1 MTTYEKRD
9 DQKLEGMMNSV
20 KGILE
25 SIVFKQ
31 EAEHMT
37 WCDGSTHT
45 YYVGQ
50 PKGANQEQDK
60 SRTRPAHGYF
70 QGAEVMRLKLP
81 TPSFITFGVWL
92 GYDFGVLQACAYFFL
107 LLASCAFTIDFL
119 SEDGEYA
126 GKGFRLRAKANTC
139 SRVLPFVPR
148 TGLPELG

>member
-50 PKGANQEQDK
+50 PKEQIKNKIKVARALLMDISK
-60 SRTRPAHGYF
+60 
-70 QGAEVMRLKLP
+70 ELK
-81 TPSFITFGVWL
+81 
-92 GYDFGVLQACAYFFL
+92 
-107 LLASCAFTIDFL
+107 
-119 SEDGEYA
+119 
-126 GKGFRLRAKANTC
+126 
-139 SRVLPFVPR
+139 
-148 TGLPELG
+148 